1 MEQTDKKKILV
12 VDDDENLRLV
22 LVDKLNIVGFDAVGA
37 SNGKEGLE
45 KALKIHPDVILLD
58 IMMPVMNGWDMLK
71 KLREDKWGNEAK
83 VIMLTVAEDTEAIAR
98 AVEGGS
104 LAYLIKTDQ
113 STDDIVEKVKT
124 MIKSD

>member
-1 MEQTDKKKILV
+1 
-12 VDDDENLRLV
+12 
-22 LVDKLNIVGFDAVGA
+22 
-37 SNGKEGLE
+37 
-45 KALKIHPDVILLD
+45 
-58 IMMPVMNGWDMLK
+58 MMPVMNGWDMLK

>member
-1 MEQTDKKKILV
+1 MSDENKKKILV

>member
-12 VDDDENLRLV
+12 ADDDENLRLV